1 MDDIPNKIWV
11 DGKSYEVTNEV
22 YEVYIKYSRKM
33 RYFEYDLK
41 TEQFILDEKKQR
53 IEIKP
58 SREDSLERLEDEG
71 RQFRDQRQNVEKN
84 VVQQLEIERLYEAM
98 KTLSKGEKSI
108 IYAIYF
114 CGKTERETA
123 KKLGVSQTTVFK
135 RKHVILEKLK
145 KILEK

>member
-1 MDDIPNKIWV
+1 MDDTPNKIWV
-11 DGKSYEVTNEV
+11 DGKSYEVTKEV

-53 IEIKP
+53 VEIKP
-58 SREDSLERLEDEG
+58 SREDSLESLEDEG
-71 RQFRDQRQNVEKN
+71 RQFTDQRQNVEKI

-98 KTLSKGEKSI
+98 KILSKEEKSI
-108 IYAIYF
+108 IYAIYY
-114 CGKTERETA
+114 CGQTERETA

-135 RKHVILEKLK
+135 RKHAILEKLR
-145 KILEK
+145 KIMEK